1 MKKLSL
7 LAPRL
12 VILEIIKSSAKYP
25 TKIIAIQTGL
35 ITLNRPANKRKKLR
49 IGLKG
54 VIFDPNSDL
63 MDASGYSSKLLE
75 KAVFEFSKLP
85 GIGRK
90 TALRLVLHLLKQ
102 DPEEVHIL
110 TSSLNELR
118 SKVHHCRICH
128 NITDSETC
136 SVCSNPARDH
146 GLICVVES
154 IRDVMALEN
163 TQLYHGVYHVLG
175 GIISP
180 MEGIGPAQITISSLI
195 NQVSSGEIREVVLAL
210 SATMEGDAT
219 NYYIFRKLEDYPV
232 KVSILARGV
241 AIGDELEY
249 TDEITLG
256 RSLLNRTPFE
266 DSLRK

>member
-1 MKKLSL
+1 
-7 LAPRL
+7 
-12 VILEIIKSSAKYP
+12 
-25 TKIIAIQTGL
+25 
-35 ITLNRPANKRKKLR
+35 
-49 IGLKG
+49 
-54 VIFDPNSDL
+54 

-90 TALRLVLHLLKQ
+90 SALRLVLHLLKQ
-102 DPEEVHIL
+102 DPEEVQML
-110 TSSLNELR
+110 VGSLSELR
-118 SKVHHCRICH
+118 TKVHHCRICH
-128 NITDSETC
+128 NISDSEIC
-136 SVCSNPARDH
+136 SVCSNEARDH
-146 GLICVVES
+146 GLICVVEN

-163 TQLYHGVYHVLG
+163 TRLFNGVYHVLG

-180 MEGIGPAQITISSLI
+180 MEGIGPANITISSLLER
-195 NQVSSGEIREVVLAL
+195 VSQGGVREIVLAL

-219 NYYIFRKLEDYPV
+219 NYYIFRKLTDHPI
-232 KVSILARGV
+232 KVTILARGV